1 MMTDTARTSRIEE
14 IEANNLELQRLYSEI
29 EAMAAPP
36 APRFPWATALMAA
49 AVGAV
54 IGAGITMLVIGAG

>member
-36 APRFPWATALMAA
+36 ASPPAPFSVWLVFGAGVGLGA
-49 AVGAV
+49 AVVAIAWVVG
-54 IGAGITMLVIGAG
+54 